1 MSDAIARARVER
13 LLRGDVR
20 NDDLTRL
27 FLFARD
33 RCDGRECIQ
42 KIGDFVAHHDERTK
56 GIVSRTVADWSVIV
70 RFRGWVPNNQLDL
83 QRLPSIFA
91 EYLMAT
97 ARRLDHKTIRANT
110 GSSALL

>member
-1 MSDAIARARVER
+1 MSDAIVRARVER

-42 KIGDFVAHHDERTK
+42 EIGDFVAHHDERTK

-70 RFRGWVPNNQLDL
+70 RFRGWMPNNQLDL
-83 QRLPSIFA
+83 QRLPSIFP